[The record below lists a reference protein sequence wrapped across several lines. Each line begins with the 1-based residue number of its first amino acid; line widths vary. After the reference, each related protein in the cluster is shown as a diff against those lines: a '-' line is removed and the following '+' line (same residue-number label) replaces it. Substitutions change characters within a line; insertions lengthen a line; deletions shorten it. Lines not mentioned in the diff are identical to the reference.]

1 MKPKVVVYKKIP
13 ETVLSYIM
21 DHCQVCYYE
30 ELDSPENP
38 EFLKDLTDAQGL
50 LGSNLRIDKDLLDRA
65 PSLKIVCN
73 VSVGYNNFD
82 MNELTRRGIMAAN
95 TPDVLTDTTADLIF
109 GVLLASSRRI
119 SELDSYVKKGK
130 WEKLIGEDLFGL
142 DIHHKVLG
150 IIGMGR
156 IGSAIAKRANLGF
169 DMDILYH
176 NRSRNEEAEKRYGAK
191 RTELDELLSKSDFV
205 CLMTPLTEETKNLIS
220 YREFNLMKKTAIFVN
235 GSRGETVDE
244 KALIEV
250 LENGQIA
257 GAGLDVYK
265 EEPINHQHPL
275 LKLKNA
281 VTLPH
286 IGSAT
291 AETRTKMAFL
301 AAENLVKGLT
311 GEIPPSLINR
321 SILSAK

>member
-1 MKPKVVVYKKIP
+1 MKPKVIIYKKIP
-13 ETVLSYIM
+13 ETVLSYIKE
-21 DHCQVCYYE
+21 HCHVCYYGD
-30 ELDSPENP
+30 LDSPSNP
-38 EFLKDLTDAQGL
+38 EFLMDLADAQGL
-50 LGSNLRIDKDLLDRA
+50 LGSNLRIDKEFLDRA
-65 PSLKIVCN
+65 PFLKIVCN

-82 MNELTRRGIMAAN
+82 LDELTGRGIMAAN
-95 TPDVLTDTTADLIF
+95 TPDVLTDTTADLLF
-109 GVLLASSRRI
+109 GLLLASSRRI

-130 WEKLIGEDLFGL
+130 WEKLIGEDLFGF

-156 IGSAIAKRANLGF
+156 IGSAIARRANLGF
-169 DMDILYH
+169 DMDILYY
-176 NRSRNEEAEKRYGAK
+176 NRTRNMEAEKLYGAK

-205 CLMTPLTEETKNLIS
+205 CLMTPLTNETKNLIS

-235 GSRGETVDE
+235 GSRGETVNE
-244 KALIEV
+244 EALVEA

-265 EEPINHQHPL
+265 QEPISNQHPL
-275 LKLKNA
+275 LKLNNT

-291 AETRTKMAFL
+291 EETRTKMAFL
-301 AAENLVKGLT
+301 AAENLVKAIT
-311 GEIPPSLINR
+311 GEIPPTLINK
-321 SILSAK
+321 SLLSAK